1 MELITTDLS
10 GLLILKPK
18 VFEDERG
25 YFFETFRQDAFQ
37 RFGVAIEVVQSNISK
52 SDQGVVRG
60 LHFQNPPHAQG
71 KLVRVLRGSVLD
83 VAVDIR
89 KNSPTFGKSFSIE
102 LSESNKLGLWIPA
115 GFAHGFHTLEDDT
128 LFYYDCTAL
137 YNPAAEGGIL
147 WNDPELGIDWG
158 IENPTLSAKDAA
170 APRLS
175 DCISMF

>member
-25 YFFETFRQDAFQ
+25 YFFETFRQDTFQ
-37 RFGVAIEVVQSNISK
+37 RIGVAIEVVQSNISK
-52 SDQGVVRG
+52 SDRGVVRG

-115 GFAHGFHTLEDDT
+115 GFAHGFRTLEDDT

>member
-1 MELITTDLS
+1 MTQITTQRTQTTES
-10 GLLILKPK
+10 TRIL
-18 VFEDERG
+18 
-25 YFFETFRQDAFQ
+25 
-37 RFGVAIEVVQSNISK
+37 AIAVGGTK
-52 SDQGVVRG
+52 G
-60 LHFQNPPHAQG
+60 AWATQG

-102 LSESNKLGLWIPA
+102 LSESNKLGLWIPT
-115 GFAHGFHTLEDDT
+115 GFAHGFHTLENDT

-147 WNDPELGIDWG
+147 WNDRELGIDWG